1 MKPMGFRISEL
12 NLDKNSDNVLP
23 PVDFQHVLCTGATG
37 SGKTA
42 SLVLPTLEDRIGRG
56 HAIIFFDHKGHEHK
70 KVKSLADKLGRL
82 KDVVEIG
89 KPHSAYINILAE
101 LDTIRLKEMII
112 EVARSRDPYWANSA
126 AGLVEDIILP
136 LRKLYYIMELV
147 KEYKAFQSD
156 RLEIYDELRS
166 IGIDFDV
173 KPSFQTIS
181 QIVSS
186 PKVLNKFKEVM
197 GMFPQM
203 LQDTL
208 SDDSED
214 GADEIRNKQQIYAKL
229 LSLEKDM
236 KAASRF
242 VLSEDKSDTN
252 SGNNGVLQVLD
263 NAIAPY
269 AKRDYMNI
277 DEYTISGLMDDNAI
291 IIVDTQS
298 FGDDIL
304 KVFFESMLKKAVM
317 RLRTGINT
325 AMSVFIDEA
334 NRVLS
339 PTLDLHSDI
348 LREASVELIIAI
360 QNEEQMIAKF
370 DKTVWASIKGNI
382 KHQYYIDVDHKI
394 TYNNQTLMRTSPLI
408 IDKDVLDRSDYAFH
422 VLEKNRLN
430 LTNRFLGDIEK
441 LPEEFTVIYDLDKFE
456 HESSV
461 VLEEKNGVAYEFS
474 YYGKSIVD
482 GARNTYPKETPI
494 LVTELEV
501 EPNVYTPIQPSYN
514 NCRDGGLFDDDLF
527 NDDLYDTEDDEFYY
541 DYDIDEERY

>member
-1 MKPMGFRISEL
+1 MKTMGFRISEL
-12 NLDKNSDNVLP
+12 NQDQYNEKALP

-42 SLVLPTLEDRIGRG
+42 SLVLLTLEDRIGRG

-101 LDTIRLKEMII
+101 LDTIRLKEMVT

-126 AGLVEDIILP
+126 AGLIEDIILP
-136 LRKLYYIMELV
+136 LRKLYYIMELI
-147 KEYKAFQSD
+147 KEYKVFQSD
-156 RLEIYDELRS
+156 KLKIYDELGS

-186 PKVLNKFKEVM
+186 PKVLNKFKEIM

-214 GADEIRNKQQIYAKL
+214 GDDEVQNKQQVYAKL

-277 DEYTISGLMDDNAI
+277 DEYAISGLMDNNAI

-304 KVFFESMLKKAVM
+304 KIFFESMLKKAVM
-317 RLRTGINT
+317 RLRTGTNT

-348 LREASVELIIAI
+348 LREASVELVIAI

-370 DKTVWASIKGNI
+370 DSTGWASIKGNI
-382 KHQYYIDVDHKI
+382 KHQYLIDVDHHI
-394 TYNNQTLMRTSPLI
+394 RYNDQELMHAIPLI
-408 IDKDVLDRSDYAFH
+408 INKDELDKSDYTFH
-422 VLEKNRLN
+422 TLEKNRLN
-430 LTNRFLGDIEK
+430 LTKRFLGEIDE
-441 LPEEFTVIYDLDKFE
+441 LPEAFTVIYDLDKFE

-461 VLEEKNGVAYEFS
+461 MIEGENGDSYEFS
-474 YYGKSIVD
+474 YYGESIVSS
-482 GARNTYPKETPI
+482 ARNTYPKNRSVVLPELDLSVLDKEETIKPTAI
-494 LVTELEV
+494 TYPVG
-501 EPNVYTPIQPSYN
+501 Y
-514 NCRDGGLFDDDLF
+514 GLFDDDR
-527 NDDLYDTEDDEFYY
+527 YDTEDDEFYY
-541 DYDIDEERY
+541 DYDVDEDRY